1 MPDILELECPTC
13 GALLDDNSRCWRC
26 DYEELQRKANDRTHD
41 LERKLQEKEQQIK
54 DLQYDLADAQRENMT
69 MTSVIAERDNTI
81 KRLRAHIGEKFGRG

>member
-26 DYEELQRKANDRTHD
+26 DYEELQRKSADQTHA
-41 LERKLQEKEQQIK
+41 LERKLLEKDREIK

-69 MTSVIAERDNTI
+69 MASKI
-81 KRLRAHIGEKFGRG
+81 KSLESSLASLKQRLGFKLWP